1 MVFLNYIRLIIKGVF
16 INAYSRKPGT
26 NEAWSLY
33 IRKHNAADTLI
44 KTLSV
49 SAYERIFNNYTINLP
64 VTVGD
69 YVEIKGVQPTRAT
82 NPLTTTYGGYIY
94 IE

>member
-1 MVFLNYIRLIIKGVF
+1 MVFLNYICGIIDGVR
-16 INAYSRKPGT
+16 INAYSGKPGT

-33 IRKHNAADTLI
+33 VRKNNAADTLI

-69 YVEIKGVQPTRAT
+69 YVEIKGVQQPG
-82 NPLTTTYGGYIY
+82 LQIL
-94 IE
+94 